1 MYRRLSLLF
10 AFCLLTVA
18 IYSAQAITWSDAEIG
33 APAVAGSFVEK
44 DGVLTV
50 TGAGTGDTTNGK
62 DQLHYTYTAHPVGDL
77 DVIVRLTGFKGE
89 VKGRAG
95 IMLRSANDAD
105 ATTAN
110 TVFCYQASA
119 DKKHSIIFTAY
130 DKDLKNGA
138 SSGIATKMDV
148 PIWLRIVRV
157 GKRFAAYKSSNGTL
171 WTMMSNT
178 SGGQFNATGPI
189 KVGIFVASGSAATTA
204 TATFDNISI
213 GKPNMG
219 YSTSWYGN
227 NFGSNADDGHVSN
240 GISALFVAP
249 DGTCYTNSGW
259 DEGGEPSKIYK
270 DGKIIKG
277 LREGN
282 ENLGNSFCGEG
293 SITSDGKNLYLA
305 VYKNLFKTDL
315 LGTAA
320 STKPIYLSIDPFDE
334 KKYHNII
341 SGLAVVKDEIFI
353 SDSRDQKIRVAL
365 PTATR
370 YYTAGN
376 TSVNITTQKIDT
388 TGIANAAPAAIYQSQ
403 RENDA
408 NAYVI
413 PGLTP
418 NTKFNVRC
426 HFAEYTETVAGK
438 RIMNVSASGATT
450 VTNYDVITA
459 AGGPFKPAVL
469 DIPNAQSDATGKL
482 SVYFERVR
490 GGDGHVV
497 ICGIEILS
505 TDNKQVF
512 AINCGGPDVAGFKSE
527 INEVISRAFD
537 FTRPGPMTVDSRGDL
552 WIISEANDF
561 PIGTTVSTKYPGV
574 IKCYHPNGKYAG
586 KQITDVVNPVAIAY
600 DAVNDRL
607 LIADNADMNIKIYG
621 NLKDTPVKTDI
632 FGVQGGLF
640 AGKNPGLVNDP
651 AAGGYAR
658 FYGITGVG
666 IDANGNIY
674 VSNGMQGTDLRKMTP
689 DGKLVWMMNGLFF
702 CNTPDLDPDTDGTD
716 AYSVYW
722 HGSMDYSKTAPGSEW
737 SFKGYNWNSKLYGD
751 PPRQGNAQSIIRRV
765 GSKRAKILYTSGQ
778 GSVEYVG
785 IFRYD
790 GEIAIPCGQIRDS
803 GAQIWIDTNGD
814 GKETKDEVT
823 TGTTPGGMSTFCVD
837 DNGDVWLACMTANTV
852 VARHFK
858 VTGMTLQGAPIYT
871 LKKGDVEDAD
881 FPGTGKLI
889 SNWGMGASLFY
900 DSARDSMYFSAAAQ
914 PRLNEKED
922 SVNYLARYD
931 DWSTGNRK
939 ARWFITLPNPNTST
953 DFMYEIGRPW
963 GCVHKWMG
971 MDVAADK
978 IFIAELWGQIN
989 VFKTTDGSLERIL
1002 NAGPEV
1008 SGGIAWEDAAMG
1020 LSAFK
1025 RKNGEFIIFSEN
1037 SGWGG
1042 KPNMYRL
1049 PASKDNI
1056 LPVTSIT
1063 SPAKDEQFVRPTS
1076 ITITASAVDDDGSV
1090 SKVEFYQ
1097 GTKKLGED
1105 TTKPYSYT
1113 WTNIPFGNQ
1122 VLTVKVSDDK
1132 GGITTSKEVKIAV
1145 LANDPPKI
1153 SIYTPIN
1160 NSSYTVIPASI
1171 LIGAEATDS
1180 DGYMK
1185 EIEFFCDGIKLGDTT
1200 EFNSGFGKSI
1210 DYSGYYY
1217 GGEFNWKIVKPG
1229 KYILTAKVTDDKG
1242 ATTVSAPV
1250 NILVVKCITT
1260 DLVEGLAVGTVAD
1273 GQNNWKRDPIAD
1285 GNAGNYGQ
1293 FEYTNTEGAPVKAP
1307 CLKLKA
1313 TGSSGHMF
1321 AYRDLG
1327 INTGLSFWKITGDM
1341 KFDYSSVDKRTQVR
1355 ILVKDAADKVIANY
1369 ERLTWNWG
1377 DTSAYVK
1384 FNGEVVQKGTFADT
1398 TPIDKLCNTWNSF
1411 SIESVNGMLTFN
1423 YGGRIVTAA
1432 PLEGSTIGNPKTIS
1446 ILVGETNYGG
1456 QSLYIDNLAFLKAEG
1471 K

>member
-1 MYRRLSLLF
+1 
-10 AFCLLTVA
+10 
-18 IYSAQAITWSDAEIG
+18 
-33 APAVAGSFVEK
+33 
-44 DGVLTV
+44 
-50 TGAGTGDTTNGK
+50 
-62 DQLHYTYTAHPVGDL
+62 
-77 DVIVRLTGFKGE
+77 
-89 VKGRAG
+89 
-95 IMLRSANDAD
+95 
-105 ATTAN
+105 
-110 TVFCYQASA
+110 
-119 DKKHSIIFTAY
+119 
-130 DKDLKNGA
+130 
-138 SSGIATKMDV
+138 
-148 PIWLRIVRV
+148 
-157 GKRFAAYKSSNGTL
+157 
-171 WTMMSNT
+171 
-178 SGGQFNATGPI
+178 
-189 KVGIFVASGSAATTA
+189 
-204 TATFDNISI
+204 
-213 GKPNMG
+213 
-219 YSTSWYGN
+219 
-227 NFGSNADDGHVSN
+227 
-240 GISALFVAP
+240 
-249 DGTCYTNSGW
+249 
-259 DEGGEPSKIYK
+259 
-270 DGKIIKG
+270 
-277 LREGN
+277 
-282 ENLGNSFCGEG
+282 
-293 SITSDGKNLYLA
+293 
-305 VYKNLFKTDL
+305 
-315 LGTAA
+315 
-320 STKPIYLSIDPFDE
+320 
-334 KKYHNII
+334 
-341 SGLAVVKDEIFI
+341 
-353 SDSRDQKIRVAL
+353 
-365 PTATR
+365 
-370 YYTAGN
+370 
-376 TSVNITTQKIDT
+376 
-388 TGIANAAPAAIYQSQ
+388 
-403 RENDA
+403 
-408 NAYVI
+408 
-413 PGLTP
+413 
-418 NTKFNVRC
+418 
-426 HFAEYTETVAGK
+426 
-438 RIMNVSASGATT
+438 
-450 VTNYDVITA
+450 
-459 AGGPFKPAVL
+459 
-469 DIPNAQSDATGKL
+469 
-482 SVYFERVR
+482 
-490 GGDGHVV
+490 
-497 ICGIEILS
+497 
-505 TDNKQVF
+505 
-512 AINCGGPDVAGFKSE
+512 
-527 INEVISRAFD
+527 
-537 FTRPGPMTVDSRGDL
+537 
-552 WIISEANDF
+552 
-561 PIGTTVSTKYPGV
+561 
-574 IKCYHPNGKYAG
+574 
-586 KQITDVVNPVAIAY
+586 
-600 DAVNDRL
+600 
-607 LIADNADMNIKIYG
+607 
-621 NLKDTPVKTDI
+621 
-632 FGVQGGLF
+632 
-640 AGKNPGLVNDP
+640 
-651 AAGGYAR
+651 
-658 FYGITGVG
+658 
-666 IDANGNIY
+666 
-674 VSNGMQGTDLRKMTP
+674 
-689 DGKLVWMMNGLFF
+689 
-702 CNTPDLDPDTDGTD
+702 
-716 AYSVYW
+716 
-722 HGSMDYSKTAPGSEW
+722 
-737 SFKGYNWNSKLYGD
+737 
-751 PPRQGNAQSIIRRV
+751 
-765 GSKRAKILYTSGQ
+765 
-778 GSVEYVG
+778 
-785 IFRYD
+785 
-790 GEIAIPCGQIRDS
+790 
-803 GAQIWIDTNGD
+803 
-814 GKETKDEVT
+814 
-823 TGTTPGGMSTFCVD
+823 
-837 DNGDVWLACMTANTV
+837 
-852 VARHFK
+852 
-858 VTGMTLQGAPIYT
+858 
-871 LKKGDVEDAD
+871 
-881 FPGTGKLI
+881 
-889 SNWGMGASLFY
+889 
-900 DSARDSMYFSAAAQ
+900 
-914 PRLNEKED
+914 
-922 SVNYLARYD
+922 
-931 DWSTGNRK
+931 
-939 ARWFITLPNPNTST
+939 
-953 DFMYEIGRPW
+953 
-963 GCVHKWMG
+963 
-971 MDVAADK
+971 
-978 IFIAELWGQIN
+978 
-989 VFKTTDGSLERIL
+989 
-1002 NAGPEV
+1002 
-1008 SGGIAWEDAAMG
+1008 MG